1 MLVPTSSKVV
11 LAGILSQGVGVRIPL
26 YMESQLG
33 GDTITDFGGND
44 IFRSLLLLVAA

>member
-11 LAGILSQGVGVRIPL
+11 LAGYSQGVGEDTL
-26 YMESQLG
+26 YMETASG

-44 IFRSLLLLVAA
+44 IFRSLLLALVAA